1 MKVWKRNAV
10 VITVFVFVCAGIYL
24 NWAYTQ
30 KAAAVALEDTLNE
43 EQVLGEDTL
52 VMAEQDATVQV
63 AAEGLS
69 EVPPESGTADYFAA
83 MRLSRQQARDAAI
96 TTLQETIAYA
106 GTDDSSTTT
115 SKQLEDLVA
124 VSLSEA
130 QIESL
135 VIAKGYDDCVT
146 YMTDDGVS
154 VAVSAP
160 EEGLSESDV
169 SLLTDIV
176 TGQSDYELSQIR
188 IIEVK

>member
-1 MKVWKRNAV
+1 M
-10 VITVFVFVCAGIYL
+10 
-24 NWAYTQ
+24 
-30 KAAAVALEDTLNE
+30 
-43 EQVLGEDTL
+43 
-52 VMAEQDATVQV
+52 
-63 AAEGLS
+63 
-69 EVPPESGTADYFAA
+69 
-83 MRLSRQQARDAAI
+83 
-96 TTLQETIAYA
+96 
-106 GTDDSSTTT
+106 
-115 SKQLEDLVA
+115 A